1 MKKILKV
8 FYIVLL
14 FSISLAS
21 PLKAEKLNKIVI
33 SGNERISD
41 ETLIVYGEIE
51 KNKDYT
57 QEEINNIIKNLYDTK
72 FFSKIS
78 INFSNGILN
87 ISVEENPI
95 INSITL
101 QGEPTK
107 KFTKALLNFM
117 TLKEKS
123 SFIKNDVKK
132 DIEIIKEFYNQLGYY
147 SSKVEARTVEV
158 KGGNNLLDLIFVIDK
173 GKREKIT
180 KIFFIGEKKI
190 KTKRLRDV
198 IATEEA
204 KFWKFISRNIYLNN
218 QRIELDK
225 RLLKNYYLSKGY
237 YDAEI
242 LSSNVFVKDK
252 EGIELT
258 FNINAG
264 KRYRIKK
271 ISTDIDPV
279 FDKKIFKILEKDFKK
294 FSGTYYSP
302 FKITKILESIDEL
315 IDDNELQ
322 FVTHS
327 VSETIDGNFV
337 DLEFKIFE
345 GPKVIVERINI
356 KGNTVTN
363 DSVIRSELILDEGD
377 PFSKIKLDKSISK
390 LRSKNIFKKVNY
402 RVSDG
407 SSNDVKV
414 MDIIVEEMPTGEIA
428 AGAGTGTDGTTLSFS
443 LTENNYLGKGLIVDT
458 SLEAS
463 ESALRGGIS
472 IINPNYNFSG
482 NSLTYGLSSKKTDR
496 PNSGYENTL
505 TQLNIGTRFEQ
516 YDDIFLS
523 PSLDLSFDDMTV
535 DGTASE
541 RLKKQAGSFT
551 DLSFGYGVEKDTRD
565 RRFMPTSG
573 SIFGFAQKLPL
584 YVEENSS
591 VFNRFTLSKY
601 HSFSENVL
609 GAFKFYAAGV
619 VAVEDDVRL
628 SKRIHIP
635 SKRLRGF
642 ENRKIGPV
650 DSGDYVGG
658 NYALAMNFEAALP
671 NLLPDATQTDVA
683 AFLDIGNLWH
693 VDYDSKIG
701 QSSTIRSAVGV
712 ATNIYT
718 PIGPLN
724 FVFAQ
729 DLSSAESDTTQQFK
743 FQIGTSF

>member
-1 MKKILKV
+1 MKNISKFFYLSFFIVV
-8 FYIVLL
+8 FCTNT
-14 FSISLAS
+14 
-21 PLKAEKLNKIVI
+21 LKAEILNQII
-33 SGNERISD
+33 ITGNERISD
-41 ETLIVYGEIE
+41 ETLIVYGEIQ
-51 KNKDYT
+51 KNKNYSQD
-57 QEEINNIIKNLYDTK
+57 EINTIIKKLYDTK

-78 INFSNGILN
+78 INFSNGILKIN
-87 ISVEENPI
+87 VEENPI

-123 SFIKNDVKK
+123 SYIKNDVKK
-132 DIEIIKEFYNQLGYY
+132 DVEIIKEFYNQLGYY
-147 SSKVEARTVEV
+147 SSKVEARTNKVSDA
-158 KGGNNLLDLIFVIDK
+158 NNLIDLIFIIDK

-242 LSSNVFVKDK
+242 LSSNVFIKDK
-252 EGIELT
+252 QGIELT

-271 ISTDIDPV
+271 ISTNIDPV
-279 FDKKIFKILEKDFKK
+279 FDNKIFRTLEDDFKK
-294 FSGTYYSP
+294 FAGTYYSP

-327 VSETIDGNFV
+327 VSETVDGDFI

-377 PFSKIKLDKSISK
+377 PFSKIKIDKSISILK
-390 LRSKNIFKKVNY
+390 SRNIFKKINY
-402 RVSDG
+402 KVSDG
-407 SSNDVKV
+407 SSKNNKI
-414 MDIIVEEMPTGEIA
+414 MYIIVEEMPTGEVA

-443 LTENNYLGKGLIVDT
+443 LTENNYLGEGLIVDT

-472 IINPNYNFSG
+472 VINPNFNYSG
-482 NSLTYGLSSKKTDR
+482 NSLEYGISSLKTDR

-505 TQLNIGTRFEQ
+505 TKFSTGTRFEQ

-523 PSLDLSFDDMTV
+523 PNLELSFDDMTV

-541 RLKKQAGSFT
+541 RLKKQAGTFT
-551 DLSFGYGVEKDTRD
+551 DFSFGYGVEKDTRD

-573 SIFGFAQKLPL
+573 SIFGFSQKFPL
-584 YVEENSS
+584 IVEENSS

-601 HSFSENVL
+601 HSFNENVL
-609 GAFKFYAAGV
+609 GAFKFYAAGIF
-619 VAVEDDVRL
+619 AIEDDVRL
-628 SKRIHIP
+628 SKRLHIP
-635 SKRLRGF
+635 AKRLRGF
-642 ENRKIGPV
+642 EARKVGPV

-658 NYALAMNFEAALP
+658 NYAIAMNFEAALP
-671 NLLPDATQTDVA
+671 NLLPEATQTDVA
-683 AFLDIGNLWH
+683 AFLDLGNLWH
-693 VDYDSKIG
+693 VDYDSNIG
-701 QSSTIRSAVGV
+701 QSSTIRSSLGI
-712 ATNIYT
+712 ATNLYT

-729 DLSSAESDTTQQFK
+729 DLSSAESDTKQQFK

>member
-1 MKKILKV
+1 MKDIFKTFFLGLFIL
-8 FYIVLL
+8 
-14 FSISLAS
+14 ISYTS
-21 PLKAEKLNKIVI
+21 FLKAEKVNEIII
-33 SGNERISD
+33 SGNERISE
-41 ETLIVYGEIE
+41 ETLIVYGEIS

-57 QEEINNIIKNLYDTK
+57 QEGINNIIKKLYDTK

-78 INFSNGILN
+78 INFSNGVLKIN
-87 ISVEENPI
+87 VEENPI
-95 INSITL
+95 INSISL

-132 DIEIIKEFYNQLGYY
+132 DVEIIREFYNQLGYY
-147 SSKVEARTVEV
+147 SLTVEARTMEV
-158 KGGNNLLDLIFVIDK
+158 KGGNNLIDLIFIIDK

-242 LSSNVFVKDK
+242 LSSNVFVKGKD
-252 EGIELT
+252 GIELT

-279 FDKKIFKILEKDFKK
+279 FDKKIFKTLESDFKK
-294 FSGTYYSP
+294 FAGTYYSP

-337 DLEFKIFE
+337 DLQFKIFE

-390 LRSKNIFKKVNY
+390 LKSRNIFKKVNY

-407 SSNDVKV
+407 SSQNVKV
-414 MDIIVEEMPTGEIA
+414 MDIVVEEMPTGEIA
-428 AGAGTGTDGTTLSFS
+428 AGAGTGTDGNTLSFS
-443 LTENNYLGKGLIVDT
+443 LTENNYLGRGLIVDT
-458 SLEAS
+458 SIEAS
-463 ESALRGGIS
+463 ESALRGGLS
-472 IINPNYNFSG
+472 VVNPNYNFSG
-482 NSLTYGLSSKKTDR
+482 NSLRYGISSKKTDR

-505 TQLNIGTRFEQ
+505 TQLNLGTRFEQ

-523 PSLDLSFDDMTV
+523 PNLELSFDDMTV
-535 DGTASE
+535 DNTASD
-541 RLKKQAGSFT
+541 RLKKQAGTFS

-573 SIFGFAQKLPL
+573 SIFGFSQKFPL

-601 HSFSENVL
+601 HSFNENIL
-609 GAFKFYAAGV
+609 GAFKFYAAGIL
-619 VAVEDDVRL
+619 AIEDDVRL

-635 SKRLRGF
+635 AKRLRGF
-642 ENRKIGPV
+642 ETRKVGPV

-658 NYALAMNFEAALP
+658 NYAMAMNFEAALP
-671 NLLPDATQTDVA
+671 NLLPEATQTDVA
-683 AFLDIGNLWH
+683 VFLDLGNLWH
-693 VDYDSKIG
+693 VDYDSRIG
-701 QSSTIRSAVGV
+701 QSSKIRSSAGI
-712 ATNIYT
+712 ATNLFT

-729 DLSSAESDTTQQFK
+729 DLSSAESDTKQQFK

>member
-1 MKKILKV
+1 MKNISKIIYLSFFILVFYSNTLRAQILKEI
-8 FYIVLL
+8 IVT
-14 FSISLAS
+14 
-21 PLKAEKLNKIVI
+21 
-33 SGNERISD
+33 GNERISD
-41 ETLIVYGEIE
+41 ETLIVYGEIQ
-51 KNKDYT
+51 KNKNYT
-57 QEEINNIIKNLYDTK
+57 QEEINTIIKNLYDTK

-78 INFSNGILN
+78 INFSNGILK
-87 ISVEENPI
+87 IVVEENPI

-123 SFIKNDVKK
+123 SYIKNDVKK
-132 DIEIIKEFYNQLGYY
+132 DVEIIKEFYNQLGYY
-147 SSKVEARTVEV
+147 SSKVEARTT
-158 KGGNNLLDLIFVIDK
+158 KAKDGNNLIDLIFIIDK

-242 LSSNVFVKDK
+242 LSSNVFIKDG

-271 ISTDIDPV
+271 ISTNIDPV
-279 FDKKIFKILEKDFKK
+279 FDKKIFKTLEDDFKK
-294 FSGTYYSP
+294 FAGSYYSP
-302 FKITKILESIDEL
+302 FKITKILESIDKL

-327 VSETIDGNFV
+327 VSETVDDNFI

-377 PFSKIKLDKSISK
+377 PFSKIKIDKSISILK
-390 LRSKNIFKKVNY
+390 ARNIFKKINY
-402 RVSDG
+402 KVFDG
-407 SSNDVKV
+407 SSKNVKI
-414 MDIIVEEMPTGEIA
+414 MDIVVEEMPTGEIA

-443 LTENNYLGKGLIVDT
+443 VAENNYLGEGLIVDT

-463 ESALRGGIS
+463 ESTLRGGIS
-472 IINPNYNFSG
+472 VVNPNYNYSG
-482 NSLTYGLSSKKTDR
+482 NSLEYGFSSLKTDR

-516 YDDIFLS
+516 YDDIYLS
-523 PSLDLSFDDMTV
+523 PNLELSFDDMKV

-541 RLKKQAGSFT
+541 RLKKQAGTFT
-551 DLSFGYGVEKDTRD
+551 DFSLGYGVEKDTRD

-573 SIFGFAQKLPL
+573 SIYGFAQKFPL
-584 YVEENSS
+584 IVEENSS

-601 HSFSENVL
+601 HSFNENVL
-609 GAFKFYAAGV
+609 GAFKFYAAGIF
-619 VAVEDDVRL
+619 AIEDDVRL

-635 SKRLRGF
+635 AKRLRGF
-642 ENRKIGPV
+642 EARKVGPV

-671 NLLPDATQTDVA
+671 NLLPEATQTDVA
-683 AFLDIGNLWH
+683 AFLDLGNLWH
-693 VDYDSKIG
+693 VDYDSKVG
-701 QSSTIRSAVGV
+701 QSSTIRSSLGI
-712 ATNIYT
+712 ATNVYT

>member
-1 MKKILKV
+1 MLP
-8 FYIVLL
+8 
-14 FSISLAS
+14 S
-21 PLKAEKLNKIVI
+21 KAEKLNKIVI
-33 SGNERISD
+33 LGNERISD

-51 KNKDYT
+51 KNKDYS
-57 QEEINNIIKNLYDTK
+57 QEEINIIIKNLYDTK

-78 INFSNGILN
+78 INFSNGILKIN
-87 ISVEENPI
+87 VEENPI
-95 INSITL
+95 INSIAL
-101 QGEPTK
+101 QGEATK

-132 DIEIIKEFYNQLGYY
+132 DVEIIKEFYNQLGYY
-147 SSKVEARTVEV
+147 STNVEARTVEV
-158 KGGNNLLDLIFVIDK
+158 KGGNNLLDLIFIIDK

-225 RLLKNYYLSKGY
+225 RLLKNYYLNKGY

-242 LSSNVFVKDK
+242 LSSNVFIKDK

-264 KRYRIKK
+264 QRYRIKK
-271 ISTDIDPV
+271 ISTSIDPV
-279 FDKKIFKILEKDFKK
+279 FDKKIFKTLENDFKK
-294 FSGTYYSP
+294 FAGTYYSP

-327 VSETIDGNFV
+327 VSETIDGKFV

-345 GPKVIVERINI
+345 GPKIVVERINI
-356 KGNTVTN
+356 QGNTVTN

-377 PFSKIKLDKSISK
+377 PYSKIKLDKSISK
-390 LRSKNIFKKVNY
+390 LRSRNIFKKVNY

-407 SSNDVKV
+407 SSKDVKV

-428 AGAGTGTDGTTLSFS
+428 AGAGTGTDGTTVSFS

-482 NSLTYGLSSKKTDR
+482 NTLEYGLSSKKTDR

-523 PSLDLSFDDMTV
+523 PSLELSFDDMTV

-573 SIFGFAQKLPL
+573 SILGFAQTLPL

-642 ENRKIGPV
+642 ENRKVGPV

-701 QSSTIRSAVGV
+701 QSSTIRSAVGI
-712 ATNIYT
+712 ATNVYT